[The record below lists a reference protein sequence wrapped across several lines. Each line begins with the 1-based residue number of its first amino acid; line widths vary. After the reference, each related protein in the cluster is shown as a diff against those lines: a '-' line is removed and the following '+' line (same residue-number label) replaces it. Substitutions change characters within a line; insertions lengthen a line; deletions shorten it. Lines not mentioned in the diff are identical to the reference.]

1 MEDRTIMTRITIR
14 EEVQIPGT
22 DIMLEKGDRIVVAEK
37 KQSNEAT
44 ASKRGSRRQAPVQKR
59 GNVEKVTIR
68 KDVRIPG
75 TDIILEKGDKVT
87 IKGNS

>member
-1 MEDRTIMTRITIR
+1 MEGRTIMTRITIR

-37 KQSNEAT
+37 RSDEAT
-44 ASKRGSRRQAPVQKR
+44 TPKRDGRRQSPIQKR

-75 TDIILEKGDKVT
+75 TDIILEKGDKIT

>member
-37 KQSNEAT
+37 KRSNEAT
-44 ASKRGSRRQAPVQKR
+44 VPKRNSRRQAPVQKR
-59 GNVEKVTIR
+59 GNVEKVTIM